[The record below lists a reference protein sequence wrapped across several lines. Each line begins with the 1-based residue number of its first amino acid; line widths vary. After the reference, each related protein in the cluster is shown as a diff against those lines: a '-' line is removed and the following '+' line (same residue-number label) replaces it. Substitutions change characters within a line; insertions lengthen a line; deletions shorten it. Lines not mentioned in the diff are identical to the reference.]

1 MSVSSA
7 LQLPDRVR
15 LPTGEPRM
23 QQATTEKPPNDSAPT
38 GAAVPHLL
46 LRNRFVINLC
56 GSTTPVALTPPD
68 HAGLKRFTFFVSR
81 RREEGRERFRLHM
94 GYFDSQ
100 EDAERL
106 LDIVREIYP
115 GAWAGLAPG
124 QRLQAQ
130 AEAAA
135 AASASADSQ
144 GAGPPVAAASEPQHA
159 APIAAALPM
168 ASPPDSPAAAP
179 VASTPP
185 SAATAAPAEAI
196 DGALELPA
204 LSLVPD
210 EGRSLGDTRLSQT
223 TDNDAAAR
231 ALRNVRA
238 AIASLGETSPSAPT
252 LSPLPELKPAPQA
265 TAAAPAAA

>member
-1 MSVSSA
+1 
-7 LQLPDRVR
+7 
-15 LPTGEPRM
+15 M
-23 QQATTEKPPNDSAPT
+23 QQATTEKPPNDSAPS
-38 GAAVPHLL
+38 GAAVPHRL

-130 AEAAA
+130 AEAGA

-144 GAGPPVAAASEPQHA
+144 GAGPPVAAASDEG
-159 APIAAALPM
+159 
-168 ASPPDSPAAAP
+168 
-179 VASTPP
+179 TR
-185 SAATAAPAEAI
+185 ATRSFRVPAE
-196 DGALELPA
+196 
-204 LSLVPD
+204 
-210 EGRSLGDTRLSQT
+210 
-223 TDNDAAAR
+223 
-231 ALRNVRA
+231 
-238 AIASLGETSPSAPT
+238 
-252 LSPLPELKPAPQA
+252 LKV
-265 TAAAPAAA
+265 

>member
-23 QQATTEKPPNDSAPT
+23 QQATTEKPPNDSAPS
-38 GAAVPHLL
+38 GAAVPHRL

-56 GSTTPVALTPPD
+56 GASTPVALTPPN
-68 HAGLKRFTFFVSR
+68 HAGLKRFTFCVSR

-124 QRLQAQ
+124 LRLQAQ

-144 GAGPPVAAASEPQHA
+144 GAAPPAPIAAASEPQHA
-159 APIAAALPM
+159 APIAAAPPM
-168 ASPPDSPAAAP
+168 ASPPESSAAAP

-185 SAATAAPAEAI
+185 SEATAVPAEVI
-196 DGALELPA
+196 DGPLELPA
-204 LSLVPD
+204 
-210 EGRSLGDTRLSQT
+210 
-223 TDNDAAAR
+223 
-231 ALRNVRA
+231 
-238 AIASLGETSPSAPT
+238 
-252 LSPLPELKPAPQA
+252 
-265 TAAAPAAA
+265 

>member
-1 MSVSSA
+1 
-7 LQLPDRVR
+7 
-15 LPTGEPRM
+15 M
-23 QQATTEKPPNDSAPT
+23 QQANTGKPPNGSDSS
-38 GAAVPHLL
+38 GSSMPHSSV
-46 LRNRFVINLC
+46 RNRFVINLC

-144 GAGPPVAAASEPQHA
+144 GAAPPLAAASEPQ
-159 APIAAALPM
+159 
-168 ASPPDSPAAAP
+168 
-179 VASTPP
+179 
-185 SAATAAPAEAI
+185 
-196 DGALELPA
+196 
-204 LSLVPD
+204 
-210 EGRSLGDTRLSQT
+210 
-223 TDNDAAAR
+223 
-231 ALRNVRA
+231 
-238 AIASLGETSPSAPT
+238 
-252 LSPLPELKPAPQA
+252 
-265 TAAAPAAA
+265 